1 MISAS
6 VKLFLSVSEGGG
18 ADFLEADSAVERVLP
33 LKLRRFGIV
42 CGASDCA
49 VVFLHLAFA
58 VACMTFSQRPED

>member
-1 MISAS
+1 MI
-6 VKLFLSVSEGGG
+6 G
-18 ADFLEADSAVERVLP
+18 ADFLEAGSAAERVLP

-58 VACMTFSQRPED
+58 VAGMAFSQRPED